1 MNAQNFGTM
10 MGAQQ
15 QHPPPPQHQRLQQVI
30 LTQLR
35 NSHRPTPGQWQ
46 ASLNA
51 EQRAGMLWNI
61 YTAIRLAK
69 PDVPD
74 QQVLQMAFG
83 NENERFV
90 KAQSREEYIKA
101 VKDLLTRLQ
110 SMRQQNMQAV
120 QASLMHPGTNAPNPQ
135 AGMMPQTPMQPSGS
149 NQGQNAFQQ
158 PFPPQL
164 QHQMQASPLPMTQN
178 PSSMGMENP
187 GLQPQAQ
194 QQTMQQQMP
203 RGPQQFTPEEQQRL
217 EAMTRTLRQRMT
229 PEEEARIRA
238 QIAQLPPE
246 RRQML
251 ESRGVDPVMLHC
263 RNRAQSILMNMK
275 KGQPMGQGGQFG
287 QQQNQGMGR
296 GAPNQG
302 MMQRTPQMGN
312 VQPQQGGIPGNADFD
327 FAQLSNQQA
336 DAMRSA
342 QAGHDVVPASNN
354 ANLNQMGGFNPMGG
368 GQPGQVNGQGM
379 APGQNRN
386 PGQQPPFS
394 IQQAQRENAIRQMQA
409 QAAQAQARGQGVPQ
423 SQAQAQQMAL
433 RNQMGGFNMGPGQPQ
448 NGAMPML
455 TRPMVPPGQQ
465 GNATPQP
472 RPQQPGQQMPQG
484 MGQGIN
490 AAQAVQIAQQRAAA
504 AQAQMPGAPQASRAS
519 QIPADVPLPIR
530 SKMMDLP
537 DEQFRIVLGRWIT
550 QKQQGGWAGNA
561 NVSQPGQQMTP
572 QALQGGQPGGPMGM
586 GQNFLQQNQQMGM
599 MNPAQMQQRLQQELL
614 RRQQHQQNSPA
625 LNPQVLQ
632 RMDQTAF
639 PPMVTQSMRN
649 QGVNLPDN
657 IRSWGQLKEWASRN
671 PSVISMDKLSEF
683 QRAQFE
689 RMTQQAQQQAQ
700 QQQQANNAG
709 MHGLPG
715 GLPNGAG
722 GALGPGHPNGQAPQA
737 PMMAGAGGNHAQM
750 HQQMSIATQRQRV
763 FALAQQISPQDIQ
776 RIRQQQGPKVANLSD
791 DALRQQ
797 IAMIR
802 LQQQR
807 QLQQQGPQQG
817 MMPQVPGGGLAM
829 QPGANLQQPQRPGQP
844 PQPQATPQPKLA
856 QQPQAPQRPGPQPG
870 QAPNAMPKM
879 PPQKGVKRPSSDD
892 VVEVQ
897 DPAKNQAPPMQPSQS
912 QQRQPPI
919 SKEQF
924 ASLNPQQ
931 QAAVRQ
937 SMLQA
942 AQAQG
947 NRQAQAVG
955 NNAQGPAQQEALKRQ
970 FSAMMHETMKNMD
983 TKQPIQDL
991 SQGVKEQMAAEVQK
1005 ALTWINKLDSIMFVD
1020 WLKHR
1025 DNDRAKNI
1033 IQVRHLL
1040 NTQLDPQT
1048 RRLKDNVSI
1057 PPGTLQ
1063 KLLNHISSYIRSVVS
1078 ENQNHS
1084 DKTQSQANGQEGAQ
1098 QQQPGAATTQGGQGA
1113 ELNAVN
1119 LEKLRQEQLQ
1129 RSRAP
1134 SNAGVKPPAAPTS
1147 AQPPFSFGG
1156 GQSPN
1161 GAPLYAP
1168 NAANPLTPEKL
1179 KLPQNKKRKTAPGM
1193 SATSTPSQTPV
1204 QTTSPLVGNKPSPE
1218 MTRREGLQQQQ
1229 AVPAKPR
1236 FLCPHPACDHSARG
1250 FETKDELENHVKD
1263 AHAKVEDPLQF
1274 AIDAVNEGLGLN
1286 PDGTAKPKA
1295 ETNAVLRGKPAP
1307 PMPKQQL
1314 ATKPGQTPQIK
1325 AEAGTPAT
1333 GAGATPM
1340 NRVPTQNGIK
1350 NSPSA
1355 SFKVSQM
1362 AVKGQTPGSSGA
1374 PAMHR
1379 TPSKAAKDTNKA
1391 ADVAMEDQ
1399 SAPKPPGNPWDEC
1412 PISSDQLQFMFADE
1426 DVAKAMLEL
1435 PNSAFI
1441 AKEDLERE
1449 ERQKNKEKVEP
1460 RSTTP
1465 ATTPSPASTK
1475 DSKETGSSDISE
1487 NDKLNITIASDDAE
1501 WNKRAMDADVD
1512 FSSMMDSLFVLDES
1526 NNMTVPQN
1534 EDNQEMVGPYGFWR
1548 DSLGPAN
1555 DKLPGWDAADLGAS
1569 YDFFNAPPAPTNEQ
1583 DLKDLFGITSG
1594 MDGFEDMG
1602 MVG

>member
-1 MNAQNFGTM
+1 
-10 MGAQQ
+10 
-15 QHPPPPQHQRLQQVI
+15 
-30 LTQLR
+30 
-35 NSHRPTPGQWQ
+35 
-46 ASLNA
+46 
-51 EQRAGMLWNI
+51 
-61 YTAIRLAK
+61 
-69 PDVPD
+69 
-74 QQVLQMAFG
+74 MAFG

-90 KAQSREEYIKA
+90 KAQSRDDYIRA

-120 QASLMHPGTNAPNPQ
+120 QASMMHPGNNAANPQ
-135 AGMMPQTPMQPSGS
+135 AGMLPQTPMQPSGS

-194 QQTMQQQMP
+194 QQPMQQQMQ
-203 RGPQQFTPEEQQRL
+203 RGPQQLTVEEQQRL
-217 EAMTRTLRQRMT
+217 EAMTRTLRQRVT
-229 PEEEARIRA
+229 PQEEAKIRA
-238 QIAQLPPE
+238 QIAQLAPE

-251 ESRGVDPVMLHC
+251 ESRNVDPVMLHC
-263 RNRAQSILMNMK
+263 RNRAQSMLMAMK
-275 KGQPMGQGGQFG
+275 KGQQVGQGGQFG
-287 QQQNQGMGR
+287 QQQDQGMGR

-312 VQPQQGGIPGNADFD
+312 VQPQQAGIPGNADFD
-327 FAQLSNQQA
+327 FAQLTNQQA

-379 APGQNRN
+379 PPGQNRN
-386 PGQQPPFS
+386 PGQQAPFS
-394 IQQAQRENAIRQMQA
+394 LQQAQRENAIRQMQA

-465 GNATPQP
+465 GSATPQP

-490 AAQAVQIAQQRAAA
+490 AAAQAVQIAQQRAAA

-530 SKMMDLP
+530 SKMLELP
-537 DEQFRIVLGRWIT
+537 EEQFRVVLGRWIA
-550 QKQQGGWAGNA
+550 QKQQGGWGGNA
-561 NVSQPGQQMTP
+561 NVSQPGQQMHP

-599 MNPAQMQQRLQQELL
+599 MNQAQMQQRLQQELL

-625 LNPQVLQ
+625 LNPQILQ

-639 PPMVTQSMRN
+639 PPMVTQGMRN
-649 QGVNLPDN
+649 QGVSLPDN
-657 IRSWGQLKEWASRN
+657 VKSWGQLKEWASRN
-671 PSVISMDKLSEF
+671 PSVISMDKLTDF
-683 QRAQFE
+683 QRTQFE
-689 RMTQQAQQQAQ
+689 RMTQQAQAQ

-737 PMMAGAGGNHAQM
+737 PMMAGGGGNQAQM
-750 HQQMSIATQRQRV
+750 QQQLAATQRQRIIT
-763 FALAQQISPQDIQ
+763 LAQQISPQDIQ

-791 DALRQQ
+791 DSLRQQ

-802 LQQQR
+802 LQQQK

-817 MMPQVPGGGLAM
+817 MMQQVPGGGLGVP
-829 QPGANLQQPQRPGQP
+829 PGQMQQPQRPGQP

-856 QQPQAPQRPGPQPG
+856 QQAQAPPRPGPQPG
-870 QAPNAMPKM
+870 QAPNATPKM
-879 PPQKGVKRPSSDD
+879 QASKGVKRPSSDD

-912 QQRQPPI
+912 QQRQPAI
-919 SKEQF
+919 SREQF
-924 ASLNPQQ
+924 AALNPQQ

-947 NRQAQAVG
+947 NRQAQAAG
-955 NNAQGPAQQEALKRQ
+955 NIAQSQGPAQQNELKRL
-970 FSAMMHETMKNMD
+970 FTAMMQENMKTMERP
-983 TKQPIQDL
+983 PIQEL
-991 SQGVKEQMAAEVQK
+991 SHAAKEQMAAEVQK
-1005 ALTWINKLDSIMFVD
+1005 ALTWINKLDQIMFMD
-1020 WLKHR
+1020 WVKHR
-1025 DNDRAKNI
+1025 DADRAKNI
-1033 IQVRHLL
+1033 IQVRHML
-1040 NTQLDPQT
+1040 NAQLDPQ
-1048 RRLKDNVSI
+1048 RRLKENISI
-1057 PPGTLQ
+1057 TPQTLQ
-1063 KLLNHISSYIRSVVS
+1063 KLLNHVSAYIKSVVAES
-1078 ENQNHS
+1078 HS
-1084 DKTQSQANGQEGAQ
+1084 DKVQSQANGQEGAQ
-1098 QQQPGAATTQGGQGA
+1098 QQQPGAANTQGGQGA

-1134 SNAGVKPPAAPTS
+1134 SNAGAKPPAAPTS
-1147 AQPPFSFGG
+1147 AVPPFSFGG

-1218 MTRREGLQQQQ
+1218 LTRRDGPQP
-1229 AVPAKPR
+1229 AAPVVPAKPS
-1236 FLCPHPACDHSARG
+1236 FPCPHPTCDHSARG
-1250 FETKDELENHVKD
+1250 FETKDELESHVKD
-1263 AHAKVEDPLQF
+1263 AHAKVEDPLKF

-1286 PDGTAKPKA
+1286 PDGTAKPKV
-1295 ETNAVLRGKPAP
+1295 ENNAVHRGRPAP
-1307 PMPKQQL
+1307 AMAKQPL
-1314 ATKPGQTPQIK
+1314 TTKPGQTPQIK
-1325 AEAGTPAT
+1325 GEAGTPAT
-1333 GAGATPM
+1333 GAAATPM
-1340 NRVPTQNGIK
+1340 NRVPTQTGVK
-1350 NSPSA
+1350 SSPSA
-1355 SFKVSQM
+1355 SFKTPQM
-1362 AVKGQTPGSSGA
+1362 MVKGQTPGSSGA

-1379 TPSKAAKDTNKA
+1379 TPSKATKDINKPTDA
-1391 ADVAMEDQ
+1391 VMEDQ
-1399 SAPKPPGNPWDEC
+1399 SAPKPAENPWDDC
-1412 PISSDQLQFMFADE
+1412 PISPAQLHFMFADE

-1441 AKEDLERE
+1441 AKEDLERA
-1449 ERQKNKEKVEP
+1449 ERDKNKEKVEP

-1487 NDKLNITIASDDAE
+1487 NDKLNITIAGDDAE

-1548 DSLGPAN
+1548 DSLGTTD
-1555 DKLPGWDAADLGAS
+1555 DKIPGWGPAELGAP

-1594 MDGFEDMG
+1594 MDGFEDMS

>member
-1 MNAQNFGTM
+1 M
-10 MGAQQ
+10 MGGQQ
-15 QHPPPPQHQRLQQVI
+15 QHPPPQQRLQQVI
-30 LTQLR
+30 LAQLR
-35 NSHRPTPGQWQ
+35 QSHRPQPGQWQ
-46 ASLNA
+46 ATLNA

-69 PDVPD
+69 TDVPD

-83 NENERFV
+83 NENERFLKSGSRDEYVTSV
-90 KAQSREEYIKA
+90 KG
-101 VKDLLTRLQ
+101 LLQRLQ
-110 SMRQQNMQAV
+110 GMRQQNV
-120 QASLMHPGTNAPNPQ
+120 QAIQASMMHNNNAANHQ
-135 AGMMPQTPMQPSGS
+135 AGMLPQTPMQPSGS
-149 NQGQNAFQQ
+149 NQGQNGFQQ

-187 GLQPQAQ
+187 GIQPQAPQ
-194 QQTMQQQMP
+194 QHVQQQMA
-203 RGPQQFTPEEQQRL
+203 RGPQFSQEEQQRL
-217 EAMTRTLRQRMT
+217 EALTRQLRARIT
-229 PEEEARIRA
+229 PDEEARIRA
-238 QIAQLPPE
+238 QMAQLPPE

-263 RNRAQSILMNMK
+263 RNRAQSMLISMK
-275 KGQPMGQGGQFG
+275 KGQPGGQFG

-312 VQPQQGGIPGNADFD
+312 GQPQQGGIPGNADFD
-327 FAQLSNQQA
+327 FAQLTNQQA

-354 ANLNQMGGFNPMGG
+354 ANMNQMGGFNPMGG

-386 PGQQPPFS
+386 SGQQPPFNL
-394 IQQAQRENAIRQMQA
+394 QQAQRENAIRQM

-465 GNATPQP
+465 GNATPGQ

-484 MGQGIN
+484 MAPGIN
-490 AAQAVQIAQQRAAA
+490 AAQAVQLAQQRAAA

-519 QIPADVPLPIR
+519 QIPGDVPGPIR
-530 SKMMDLP
+530 QKMMELP
-537 DEQFRIVLGRWIT
+537 EEQFRVVLGKWIA
-550 QKQQGGWAGNA
+550 QKQAGWGGNA
-561 NVSQPGQQMTP
+561 NVSQPGLQMTP

-586 GQNFLQQNQQMGM
+586 AQNFLQQNQQMGM
-599 MNPAQMQQRLQQELL
+599 LNQAQMQQRLQQELL
-614 RRQQHQQNSPA
+614 RRQQQQQNGPA
-625 LNPQVLQ
+625 LNPQILQ
-632 RMDQTAF
+632 RMDQAPF
-639 PPMVTQSMRN
+639 PPIVTQGIRN
-649 QGVNLPDN
+649 QGINVPDN
-657 IRSWGQLKEWASRN
+657 IKSWGQLKEWASRN
-671 PSVISMDKLSEF
+671 PNVISLEKLNEF
-683 QRAQFE
+683 QRVHYE
-689 RMTQQAQQQAQ
+689 RMTQQGQQQAQ

-737 PMMAGAGGNHAQM
+737 PMMAGAGGNPAQM
-750 HQQMSIATQRQRV
+750 QQQMALNAQRQRMLS
-763 FALAQQISPQDIQ
+763 LAQQISAQDIQ

-791 DALRQQ
+791 EQLRQQ

-807 QLQQQGPQQG
+807 QLQQQGQQQG
-817 MMPQVPGGGLAM
+817 MMQQVPGGNFGM
-829 QPGANLQQPQRPGQP
+829 QQGQNLQQPQRPGQA
-844 PQPQATPQPKLA
+844 PQPQATPQPKPA

-870 QAPNAMPKM
+870 QAPNATPKM
-879 PPQKGVKRPSSDD
+879 QPQKGVKRPNDD

-897 DPAKNQAPPMQPSQS
+897 DPNKNQAPPMQPTQS
-912 QQRQPPI
+912 QQRPPTLT
-919 SKEQF
+919 KEQF
-924 ASLNPQQ
+924 NALNPQQ
-931 QAAVRQ
+931 QAAYRQ
-937 SMLQA
+937 SMIQA
-942 AQAQG
+942 AQGQG
-947 NRQAQAVG
+947 NKQAVG
-955 NNAQGPAQQEALKRQ
+955 ANGQGAPQEVLKRQ
-970 FSAMMHETMKNMD
+970 FTQMMHEFMKNMEPRP
-983 TKQPIQDL
+983 QIPDL
-991 SQGVKEQMAAEVQK
+991 SQAVKDQMANEVQK
-1005 ALTWINKLDSIMFVD
+1005 ALTWINKLDQIMFMD
-1020 WLKHR
+1020 WVKHR
-1025 DNDRAKNI
+1025 DGDRAKGI

-1040 NTQLDPQT
+1040 HAQLDPQT
-1048 RRLKDNVSI
+1048 RKLKDNVTVN
-1057 PPGTLQ
+1057 PATLQ
-1063 KLLNHISSYIRSVVS
+1063 KLLTHISSYIKAVVA
-1078 ENQNHS
+1078 ENHNE
-1084 DKTQSQANGQEGAQ
+1084 KAQSQANGQEGAQ
-1098 QQQPGAATTQGGQGA
+1098 QQQQPGAANVQGGQGA

-1134 SNAGVKPPAAPTS
+1134 SNAGVNKPPAAPTS
-1147 AQPPFSFGG
+1147 AHAPFSFGG

-1179 KLPQNKKRKTAPGM
+1179 KLPQSKKRKHNNM
-1193 SATSTPSQTPV
+1193 STTSTPSQTPV
-1204 QTTSPLVGNKPSPE
+1204 QTTSPMVGNKPSPE
-1218 MTRREGLQQQQ
+1218 ITRAPQPV
-1229 AVPAKPR
+1229 VPAKPR
-1236 FLCPHPACDHSARG
+1236 FTCPHPTCDFSARG
-1250 FETKDELENHVKD
+1250 FETKDELEAHVKD
-1263 AHAKVEDPLQF
+1263 AHAKVEDPLKF

-1286 PDGTAKPKA
+1286 PDGSSKPKT
-1295 ETNAVLRGKPAP
+1295 ENNAAHRGKPAP
-1307 PMPKQQL
+1307 PMAKQL
-1314 ATKPGQTPQIK
+1314 ATKSGQTPQVK

-1333 GAGATPM
+1333 GTGATPM
-1340 NRVPTQNGIK
+1340 NRVPTQTGIK

-1355 SFKVSQM
+1355 SFKTPQM
-1362 AVKGQTPGSSGA
+1362 AIKAQTPGSNGA
-1374 PAMHR
+1374 PAMNR
-1379 TPSKAAKDTNKA
+1379 TPSKAMKDANKA
-1391 ADVAMEDQ
+1391 ADVTMEDQ
-1399 SAPKPPGNPWDEC
+1399 SAPKPLENPWDEC
-1412 PISSDQLQFMFADE
+1412 PISPDQLHFMFADE

-1435 PNSAFI
+1435 PTTAFI

-1449 ERQKNKEKVEP
+1449 EQEKNKEKVEP

-1487 NDKLNITIASDDAE
+1487 NDKLNITIAGDDAE

-1534 EDNQEMVGPYGFWR
+1534 EDNQEMTGPYGFWR
-1548 DSLGPAN
+1548 DSLGTGDEKIPN
-1555 DKLPGWDAADLGAS
+1555 WGTTELGAP
-1569 YDFFNAPPAPTNEQ
+1569 YDFFNAPPAPSNEQ
-1583 DLKDLFGITSG
+1583 DLKDLFGITTN

-1602 MVG
+1602 MIG